1 MSPDYSLP
9 TPGLRLTASPEYSL
23 ATPGLR
29 RTSTRAYSLPAPGL
43 FRTPSPEYSLP
54 TILVEELE
62 LERVE
67 LSVVRPP
74 ELPSSVGRGRVSAGI
89 AAPASAD

>member
-9 TPGLRLTASPEYSL
+9 TPGLRLTPSPEYSL

-43 FRTPSPEYSLP
+43 FRTPSPEYTLP

-74 ELPSSVGRGRVSAGI
+74 ELPSSVGRGRVNAGI